1 MIKKRQKKNLN
12 QILLSGYSSVDSEEV
27 DQAEGASDQAKRG
40 YGRHLQVYR
49 YLRAWFYRISFEP
62 VERGPCPKK
71 YAIIV
76 IPVPSLYAILLPN
89 CSIEQSQDTG
99 GGEPTDVS
107 KILNWPMV

>member
-1 MIKKRQKKNLN
+1 MLEPMIKKN
-12 QILLSGYSSVDSEEV
+12 ILMAVIYKSTDTYELGSIEYHLSRWKGDH
-27 DQAEGASDQAKRG
+27 A
-40 YGRHLQVYR
+40 
-49 YLRAWFYRISFEP
+49 
-62 VERGPCPKK
+62 PKE

-76 IPVPSLYAILLPN
+76 ITVPSLYAILLPN